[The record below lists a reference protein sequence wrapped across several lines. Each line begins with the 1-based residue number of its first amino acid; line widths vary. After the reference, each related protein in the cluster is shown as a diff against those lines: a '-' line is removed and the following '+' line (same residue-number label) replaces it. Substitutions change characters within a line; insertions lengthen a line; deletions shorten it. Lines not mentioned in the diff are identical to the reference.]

1 MELNIFPHDAIRRCM
16 FVRCQQKFIYTNCF
30 CQFERVTPISC
41 FLPDPSFTDT
51 SSVKHKPYF
60 HFWDTCWTFKC
71 HFSSVWARVSWGQQ
85 WMCDHSV
92 QWSLAAVQ
100 LLKVKSA
107 CAEASQQWDNTPFK
121 TVSWLYLSWTFDLTL
136 KSQTGTYRYR
146 SVLFFFWWD
155 QEPRWRVSSALRI
168 PPLYVSSGPAC
179 SSAAVQHG
187 NSEQSNLLL
196 CTLRKFSSLASSQ
209 QQTSPDLSS
218 VSGCYDKRWAV
229 DQHRPPGAA
238 KRRHGGTYSRA
249 ESLLT
254 LGFNKDSSWDCLCTL
269 KCDWCWLRN
278 CEEFDGGLLP
288 TSMMLKS
295 HISGHIRFGGASTK
309 PWCSTC
315 VLILHYNT

>member
-146 SVLFFFWWD
+146 SVCFFSGEIRNPDGGSLLLWESPLCMCL
-155 QEPRWRVSSALRI
+155 QVQLVAVQQCSMVTQSSQPSALHTEEVQLI
-168 PPLYVSSGPAC
+168 GLL
-179 SSAAVQHG
+179 SAADKPRLVICVW
-187 NSEQSNLLL
+187 LL
-196 CTLRKFSSLASSQ
+196 
-209 QQTSPDLSS
+209 
-218 VSGCYDKRWAV
+218 W
-229 DQHRPPGAA
+229 
-238 KRRHGGTYSRA
+238 
-249 ESLLT
+249 
-254 LGFNKDSSWDCLCTL
+254 
-269 KCDWCWLRN
+269 
-278 CEEFDGGLLP
+278 
-288 TSMMLKS
+288 
-295 HISGHIRFGGASTK
+295 
-309 PWCSTC
+309 
-315 VLILHYNT
+315 